1 MATSRRKFLKT
12 GSIVALCAAFPLSV
26 KARSLTIGRTLLPF
40 IGANTTPALD
50 MTAFSNCLQT
60 KFALTA
66 NGSTAVVRLV
76 SVRDL
81 RSDKTR
87 QGGKEC
93 FSLLFSGAAGSSL
106 PQATYRINHRAL
118 GKFQLLV
125 VPVGTNSYEAVI
137 NRLR

>member
-26 KARSLTIGRTLLPF
+26 KARSLTVGRILFPF
-40 IGANTTPALD
+40 IDTNTRPALD

-60 KFALTA
+60 NFALTA
-66 NGSTAVVRLV
+66 NESTAVVRLV
-76 SVRDL
+76 GVRDL
-81 RSDKTR
+81 RSAKTR
-87 QGGKEC
+87 RGGKEC
-93 FSLLFSGAAGSSL
+93 FSLFFSGAAGSSL
-106 PQATYRINHRAL
+106 PQATYRINHRTL
-118 GKFQLLV
+118 GEFQLLV

>member
-12 GSIVALCAAFPLSV
+12 GSIVALCAAFPVSIR
-26 KARSLTIGRTLLPF
+26 ARSRTLGRNLLPF
-40 IGANTTPALD
+40 IGANTPALD
-50 MTAFSNCLQT
+50 MAAFSNCLQT

-81 RSDKTR
+81 RSPKTR
-87 QGGKEC
+87 QGVEEC
-93 FSLLFSGAAGSSL
+93 FSLLFSDATGSSL
-106 PQATYRINHRAL
+106 PQATYRIKHRTL
-118 GKFQLLV
+118 GEFQLLV
-125 VPVGTNSYEAVI
+125 VPVGANYYEAVI